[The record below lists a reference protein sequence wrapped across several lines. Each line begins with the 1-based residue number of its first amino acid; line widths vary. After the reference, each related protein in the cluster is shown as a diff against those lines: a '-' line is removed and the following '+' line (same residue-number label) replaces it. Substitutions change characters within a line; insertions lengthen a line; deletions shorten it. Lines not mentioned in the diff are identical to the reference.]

1 MKIIFHNHAR
11 QRPMKLTYDPAYNIA
26 YITFREKTENV
37 NSLKL
42 SEEIII
48 DLLPDG
54 SVAGVELLNANEQLN
69 AVEKGKLIFIKNKL
83 GKSSQ
88 QEISV

>member
-1 MKIIFHNHAR
+1 
-11 QRPMKLTYDPAYNIA
+11 MKLTYDPAYNIA

-54 SVAGVELLNANEQLN
+54 SVAGVELLNAKEQLN
-69 AVEKGKLIFIKNKL
+69 AADKGKLVFIKQMA
-83 GKSSQ
+83 GKASQ
-88 QEISV
+88 QEILV

>member
-1 MKIIFHNHAR
+1 
-11 QRPMKLTYDPAYNIA
+11 MKLTYDPTYNIA

-69 AVEKGKLIFIKNKL
+69 AVDKGKLVFIKQMA
-83 GKSSQ
+83 GKASQ
-88 QEISV
+88 QEILV

>member
-1 MKIIFHNHAR
+1 
-11 QRPMKLTYDPAYNIA
+11 MKLTYDPAYNIA
-26 YITFREKTENV
+26 YITFREKTKNV

-69 AVEKGKLIFIKNKL
+69 AVEKGKLIFITQLL
-83 GKSSQ
+83 GKSKQ